1 MTNDNNIYYNVEIR
15 NNTTEAIPAVFSEN
29 RVKTILE
36 QPDKWEAAVVRFS
49 IPSDSLKIFK
59 FVDGSMNVTLRDQ
72 QTNANF
78 TRDLIWIPQS
88 LEPGSRDVFSYNSI
102 VIMLNNAL
110 SLAFGALKSAN
121 PGSVGT
127 VPPFFTLNSATGLF
141 EMYTEKI
148 WNGPTGILLS
158 SNFKMFSLLEG
169 FSTFAE
175 YGTIDPNS
183 VYTYNQINTE
193 VNTVSISGVDYLK
206 TLSEYSTIAS
216 WSDLSKIEIASNVPV
231 RAELIG
237 GTSDITSRIFT
248 DFIPNVS
255 VNNRESF
262 QYIPAQFRWYDM
274 TSNYPLTRMDLTVRY
289 RYLDDTTETMQI
301 SPGEAVSVKILFR
314 RKSFS

>member
-1 MTNDNNIYYNVEIR
+1 MTNDNNVYYNVELR
-15 NNTTEAIPAVFSEN
+15 NNTTKSIPAVFSEN

-36 QPDKWEAAVVRFS
+36 KPDDWEVTVVRFS
-49 IPSDSLKIFK
+49 IPSDSLKIFT
-59 FVDGSMNVTLRDQ
+59 FVDGSMSVTLRDR

-88 LEPGSRDVFSYNSI
+88 LVPGSRDVFSYNSI

-127 VPPFFTLNSATGLF
+127 VPPFFMLNSATGLF

-148 WNGPTGILLS
+148 WEIPTGILLS

-183 VYTYNQINTE
+183 VYTYNQIDTG
-193 VNTVSISGVDYLK
+193 VNTVSIDGVDYLK
-206 TLSEYSTIAS
+206 TLAEYSTIAS
-216 WSDLSKIEIASNVPV
+216 WSDLSKIEITSNVPV
-231 RAELIG
+231 RAELVG
-237 GTSDITSRIFT
+237 GQSDITSRLFT

-262 QYIPAQFRWYDM
+262 QYIPSQFRWYDM
-274 TSNYPLTRMDLTVRY
+274 SSNYPLTRMDLTVQY
-289 RYLDDTTETMQI
+289 IFLDNTTEIMEI
-301 SPGEAVSVKILFR
+301 SPGEVVSVKILFR
-314 RKSFS
+314 RKLE